1 MNPSSEVPPI
11 LLRLRPQCLFLLSL
25 LVVMGSTPFLAAQ
38 EYRGTIFGQVADT
51 SKAAVPNATV
61 TAVGPQQTYSTRTGA
76 DGDYIL
82 PLVQPGTYTVSAQAT
97 GFAREIQQNV
107 IIDVAGKVNLNLTL
121 QIGSTSQ
128 SVTVQANQVGA
139 DLADASVS
147 SVMDPEKV
155 QNLPLNGRQVY
166 MLMPLTPG
174 FQFTTTTFGATSNS
188 GTRGWDESNAY
199 SVNGQPGTYNQFL
212 LNGAP
217 ITEQGGS
224 SAGTW
229 NIAPSIDAVQEFKV
243 MTTTVDAQYGR
254 AGSGIM
260 NIILKSGTPSF
271 HGTLYD
277 FWENSLMEANSYELD
292 QEGTPKEYHNQ
303 HQFGGTIGGPFLKKN
318 AYFFF
323 SFEGWREVLPNG
335 IVTSVPTPDMYPSA
349 DGSVDLTNYLA
360 AVGKVGIYDPETT
373 TCSAPT
379 TSGGCNTYTRS
390 LFPNDTIPGD
400 RVSAIGLK
408 IMDLFPAPNRSGYV
422 NNYVYSLSNPYAY
435 NMPMAR
441 VDYDFSDDTR
451 LYGIFAWWS
460 GLTTRNSNG
469 IPGAGALG
477 GTDSYRSS
485 LTQVLDLT
493 HTFNPNRVGDI
504 RASFNRMYALDPS
517 GTVAAGIDKLTPANL
532 GLTMPAIPTTARQWA
547 PGINLGDNYP
557 DLIGDEG
564 NPVMYETY
572 DLGPSVYQV
581 FRKHNIHYGA
591 EFMLFHD
598 AVDGIGRP
606 NGVFTF
612 TTGFT
617 QKNPNKAASDGS
629 IVADLLLG
637 YPASGSV
644 QDELN
649 TYESYNYYAA
659 FIQDDWKLKNNFT
672 LNLGLRWETETSPR
686 DRNNYLLAGIC
697 LPCTNPIT
705 SQIAFPAGNQL
716 SNGAAMVN
724 PIVGGPQF
732 SSGSLSAY
740 QNTFGRVMPKV
751 GFAYGVS
758 NNLALRGGVTW
769 STAPGTELGSN
780 APWNQTTDYNDSP
793 DGGLHPSPYFLNGA
807 PFPNGYAAP
816 PGSSQGLATLDGG
829 SLSLDL
835 RDRKL
840 PLVWEYTAGLQ
851 LGLPAQ
857 IVVNLSYLGVHATD
871 MVASKQLDSMTSAQW
886 QQGNATPSYLDQLVT
901 NPFYGVI
908 SNTLALGENPTIEA
922 EYLMVPYPQYD
933 GSLTVTDLHTG
944 YDNYNGL
951 HAVAEKR
958 FSGSGVLGS
967 GLSFIGSFTWSK
979 TMAATSYLN
988 DGAAGL
994 VDANPNYQI
1003 NGTDR
1008 PWDLALSGLY
1018 GLPIGRAAW
1027 IAPNAGRVLNQAVG
1041 GWQLDWVFTN
1051 DGGEPAGYP
1060 NENIYNCGKYN
1071 IVPAHK
1077 SWESYLNNSEPSCW
1091 TTFPQYTTIT
1101 QKSLTTKVLDPWAQ
1115 QTALG
1120 IEKKFAISERFN
1132 LQFKAESFNLTNT
1145 PIFAAPS
1152 TSDPQ
1157 TPITRITSV
1166 ANPNQPGAWSGY
1178 GTIGS
1183 TEQNFPRRVQ
1193 LSLKVLF

>member
-1 MNPSSEVPPI
+1 MTCLAPMPAA
-11 LLRLRPQCLFLLSL
+11 LLRLRHHCLFLLC
-25 LVVMGSTPFLAAQ
+25 FLILTMPVTSGVAQ
-38 EYRGTIFGQVADT
+38 EYRGTIFGQVLDA
-51 SKAAVPNATV
+51 SRAAVPSATI
-61 TAVGPQQTYSTRTGA
+61 TAVGPQQTYTTRTGT

-82 PLVQPGTYTVSAQAT
+82 PLVQPGTYTVTVEAA
-97 GFAREIQQNV
+97 GFTKEIQQNV
-107 IIDVAGKVNLNLTL
+107 MIDVAGKVNLNLTL
-121 QIGSTSQ
+121 RVGSTSE
-128 SVTVQANQVGA
+128 SVTVQAGQVGI
-139 DLADASVS
+139 DTIDASGGT
-147 SVMDPEKV
+147 VMDPEKV

-174 FQFTTTTFGATSNS
+174 LRFTTTTFGATSNS

-217 ITEQGGS
+217 ITEQGGG

-229 NIAPSIDAVQEFKV
+229 NISPSVDAVQEFKV
-243 MTTTVDAQYGR
+243 MTTTFDAQYGR
-254 AGSGIM
+254 AGAGIM
-260 NIILKSGTPSF
+260 NIILKSGTPAF

-277 FWENSLMEANSYELD
+277 FWENSIMEANSYELD
-292 QEGTPKEYHNQ
+292 QEGSPKEYHNQ
-303 HQFGGTIGGPFLKKN
+303 HQFGGTIGGPFLKRN

-335 IVTSVPTPDMYPSA
+335 IVTSVPTSDMYPGAS
-349 DGSVDLTNYLA
+349 GSVDLTDYLA

-379 TSGGCNTYTRS
+379 ASGGCNTYTRS
-390 LFPNDTIPGD
+390 LFSNDTIPAG

-408 IMDLFPAPNRSGYV
+408 MMDLFPAPNRSGYV

-441 VDYDFSDDTR
+441 VDYDFNDDTR

-485 LTQVLDLT
+485 VTQVLDLT
-493 HTFNPNRVGDI
+493 HSFNANRAGDI

-517 GTVAAGIDKLTPANL
+517 GTVAAGIDKLTPADL
-532 GLTMPAIPTTARQWA
+532 GLTMPAIPTTSRQWA

-572 DLGPSVYQV
+572 DLGPSIYQV
-581 FRKHNIHYGA
+581 LGKHNFHYGA

-606 NGVFTF
+606 NGVFSF
-612 TTGFT
+612 STGFT
-617 QKNPNKAASDGS
+617 QKNPNQAEKDGS
-629 IVADLLLG
+629 IIADLLLG

-659 FIQDDWKLKNNFT
+659 FLQDDWKVKNNLT

-686 DRNNYLLAGIC
+686 DRNNYLLAGMC
-697 LPCTNPIT
+697 LTCTNPIT
-705 SQIAFPAGNQL
+705 SQITFPTGNQL
-716 SNGAAMVN
+716 PNGAAMAN

-732 SSGSLSAY
+732 SSGGLSAY

-751 GFAYGVS
+751 GFVYGIS
-758 NNLALRGGVTW
+758 NNLVLRGGVTW

-780 APWNQTTDYNDSP
+780 APWNQTTNYNDSP
-793 DGGLHPSPYFLNGA
+793 DGGLHPSLGFYNGV

-816 PGSSQGLATLDGG
+816 PGASQGLESLVG
-829 SLSLDL
+829 SSVSMDQ
-835 RDRKL
+835 RSRKL
-840 PLVWEYTAGLQ
+840 PLVWDYTAGLQ
-851 LGLPAQ
+851 IGLPAQ
-857 IVVNLSYLGVHATD
+857 IILDIAYLGVHATD
-871 MVASKQLDSMTSAQW
+871 MVASKQLDGLTPAEFAQ
-886 QQGNATPSYLDQLVT
+886 GHTTPGYLTQLVT

-908 SNTLALGENPTIEA
+908 PNTLALGENPTIQA
-922 EYLMVPYPQYD
+922 GYLMVPYPQYN
-933 GSLTVTDLHTG
+933 GSLTITDLATG

-951 HAVAEKR
+951 QVKAEKR
-958 FSGSGVLGS
+958 FSGSSMLS
-967 GLSFIGSFTWSK
+967 NGLSFIGAFTWSK
-979 TMAATSYLN
+979 TMAATGYLN
-988 DGAAGL
+988 DSGVGL
-994 VDANPNYQI
+994 VDPNPSYQI
-1003 NGTDR
+1003 YSTDR
-1008 PWDLALSGLY
+1008 PWDLAFSGLY
-1018 GLPIGRAAW
+1018 GLPVGRGAW
-1027 IAPNAGRVLNQAVG
+1027 IAPHAGRMVNEAIG
-1041 GWQLDWVFTN
+1041 GWQLEWIFTN
-1051 DGGEPAGYP
+1051 DGGEPVGYP
-1060 NENIYNCGKYN
+1060 NSNIFTCGTYD
-1071 IVPAHK
+1071 ILPAK
-1077 SWESYLNNSEPSCW
+1077 RSWSSWINNSQASCW
-1091 TTFPQYTTIT
+1091 TTDPPYTALTA
-1101 QKSLTTKVLDPWAQ
+1101 KSLIATVRDPWAQ

-1120 IEKKFAISERFN
+1120 FEKKFAIAEKYT
-1132 LQFKAESFNLTNT
+1132 LQFKAESFNVTNT

-1152 TSDPQ
+1152 TSGPN
-1157 TPITRITSV
+1157 TPITRVTSV